1 MILLKKATIID
12 NRNKLHGKQR
22 DILIKNGKIARI
34 AIDIVQDGARVIEHK
49 DLHVSI
55 GFIDSSV
62 SLGEPGFE
70 ERQTIANGLK
80 AAAAGG
86 FTSIMLNANNAP
98 NPQDRTGID
107 FIKNATAGS
116 AVNVLPIGNFTL
128 DQAGE
133 HHAQLYDMHQA
144 GAVSF
149 YDYKRAIKNAKLLKL
164 GLQYTKTFQGI
175 IQSFPLEQSLASN
188 GQVNEDMATAHL
200 GLRTQPSIAE
210 EIQIARDLALA
221 TYTQGRLHIPTVT
234 TAAGIKIITAAKK
247 MATVTCSVSVHHL
260 VCSTDNLADFNAN
273 YKTQPPLRSN
283 ADREQLVQQVL
294 KGNVDMITSD
304 HTPLTIEQKDLEF
317 DYATAGTVGLE
328 STFCV
333 LNELLDTKLTVAM
346 LTNAYEAFLL
356 LRPVIEEGAAANL
369 TFFTTAGKS
378 RFSKEKIVST
388 AKNSALVGVKTS
400 GNIIGIY
407 NNNKLVLHDF

>member
-12 NRNKLHGKQR
+12 VQNKLHGKQR
-22 DILIKNGKIARI
+22 DILIKNGKIAHI
-34 AIDIVQDGARVIEHK
+34 ASDITQEGARIIDHK
-49 DLHVSI
+49 DLHISI

-70 ERQTIANGLK
+70 ERQTLANGLK

-107 FIKNATAGS
+107 FIKNASAGA
-116 AVNVLPIGNFTL
+116 AVNVLPVGNFTL

-133 HHAQLYDMHQA
+133 HHAQLYDMQQA

-149 YDYKRAIKNAKLLKL
+149 YDYKHTIKNANLLKL
-164 GLQYTKTFQGI
+164 GLQYTKTFQGTV
-175 IQSFPLEQSLASN
+175 QSFPLERSLAGS

-210 EIQIARDLALA
+210 EIQITRDLALA

-234 TAAGIKIITAAKK
+234 TAAGIKLINAAKNN
-247 MATVTCSVSVHHL
+247 ATVTCSVSVHHL
-260 VCSTDNLADFNAN
+260 ACSTENLADFDTN
-273 YKTQPPLRSN
+273 YKTLPPLRSN
-283 ADREQLVQQVL
+283 TDREQLLKQVL

-304 HTPLTIEQKDLEF
+304 HAPLTIEQKDVEF

-328 STFCV
+328 SAFCV
-333 LNELLDTKLTVAM
+333 LHELLDTELTVAM
-346 LTNAYEAFLL
+346 LTNAYEAFLQP
-356 LRPVIEEGAAANL
+356 RPVIEEGAAANL
-369 TFFTTAGKS
+369 TLFISTGKS
-378 RFSKEKIVST
+378 TFSKEQIVST
-388 AKNSALVGVKTS
+388 AKNSALLGLKTS
-400 GNIIGIY
+400 GRILGIY
-407 NNNKLVLHDF
+407 NNDKLVLHDF